1 MNAWLDP
8 TLFDADSFPEIRLMV
23 QSEVNSTKKRT
34 LKLNKDPFFGPLSAK
49 ILIKN
54 IAVNCPTMEYGGGGI
69 SNIDNMDGGSGVVLK
84 KVNSSSRNV
93 ARKNKSKD
101 SN

>member
-1 MNAWLDP
+1 
-8 TLFDADSFPEIRLMV
+8 
-23 QSEVNSTKKRT
+23 
-34 LKLNKDPFFGPLSAK
+34 
-49 ILIKN
+49 
-54 IAVNCPTMEYGGGGI
+54 MEYGGDGI
-69 SNIDNMDGGSGVVLK
+69 SNINNMDVGSGVVLK

>member
-1 MNAWLDP
+1 
-8 TLFDADSFPEIRLMV
+8 
-23 QSEVNSTKKRT
+23 
-34 LKLNKDPFFGPLSAK
+34 
-49 ILIKN
+49 
-54 IAVNCPTMEYGGGGI
+54 MEYGGGGI

-84 KVNSSSRNV
+84 KVNSSTRNV